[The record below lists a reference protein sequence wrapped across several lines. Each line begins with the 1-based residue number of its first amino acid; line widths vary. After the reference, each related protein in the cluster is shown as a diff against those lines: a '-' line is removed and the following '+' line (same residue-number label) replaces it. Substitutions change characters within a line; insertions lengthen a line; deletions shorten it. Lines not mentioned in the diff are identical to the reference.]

1 MPQFGSPSSEL
12 ASSKKLTDADLVTA
26 VRFMVASE
34 SEATQ
39 LYAQLAESTD
49 NQLAVEVLGE
59 MAGEQLVRVGAFLR
73 LLRELAP
80 GDEQLEATRIVVP
93 TM

>member
-1 MPQFGSPSSEL
+1 MPQLSSPFSGL
-12 ASSKKLTDADLVTA
+12 ANAKKLTDADLVTA
-26 VRFMVASE
+26 VRFMVAAE
-34 SEATQ
+34 SEATR

-49 NQLAVEVLGE
+49 NRLAVEVLGE

-80 GDEQLEATRIVVP
+80 SDGQLAATRIAVP

>member
-1 MPQFGSPSSEL
+1 MPQFGSPSLEL
-12 ASSKKLTDADLVTA
+12 ATGKKLTDADLVTA
-26 VRFMVASE
+26 VRFMVAAE
-34 SEATQ
+34 SEATR

-80 GDEQLEATRIVVP
+80 SDELLETTGLAVP

>member
-1 MPQFGSPSSEL
+1 MRDSGSPLSGL
-12 ASSKKLTDADLVTA
+12 ATGRQLTNADLVTA
-26 VRFMVASE
+26 IRFMVAAE

-49 NQLAVEVLGE
+49 NKRAVDVLGE

-73 LLRELAP
+73 LLRDLAP
-80 GDEQLEATRIVVP
+80 SDTTETTRIVVR
-93 TM
+93 TI